1 MRKIL
6 SLMLALTLCFSA
18 VSLTAHSASAT
29 EKELRFRESGTFRI
43 LQISD
48 FQDTEKTNWKSLDFL
63 DVLLDKYQP
72 DLVVMTGDQL
82 KNSYPKPTPEKLSRS
97 IRHQLQPLE
106 KRGIPFLY
114 TFGNHDHDLDYML
127 TSEQQSFIY
136 DAFSMS
142 YATHNGP
149 DSGTYNRVIYSSDGR
164 TPMLNIYMMD
174 THNWNDEAMMSGLT
188 DEQVQWYKDT
198 SNALKAQNGGSV
210 VPSLVFQH
218 IPVKETYQFLREVPA
233 DTAGCVETPFSDKH
247 YVLDESKLV
256 GDWNVMH
263 EGVYSENINKTTG
276 QYEAWLEQ
284 GDIIGAYFGH
294 DHANTFVGKTADGI
308 VMGYGGGFGF
318 ATYGDGHERYAR
330 LYDFKESDV
339 AGYERTTLHYS
350 QEVNFF
356 DLVRLF
362 FPRVR
367 DVLEDQL
374 RVVLRSALPPI
385 EKVL

>member
-1 MRKIL
+1 MKKII
-6 SLMLALTLCFSA
+6 SMLLVLVMSFGLLCVIAQGADAEKTLKFKSD
-18 VSLTAHSASAT
+18 
-29 EKELRFRESGTFRI
+29 GTFRI
-43 LQISD
+43 MQISD

-82 KNSYPKPTPEKLSRS
+82 KNSYPKPTPEKLARS

-106 KRGIPFLY
+106 KRGIAFVY

-127 TSEQQSFIY
+127 TSEEQAAIY
-136 DAFSMS
+136 NAFSMS

-149 DSGTYNRVIYSSDGR
+149 DSGTYNNVIYASDGV
-164 TPMLNIYMMD
+164 TPALSIYMMD
-174 THNWNDEAMMSGLT
+174 THNWNDEALMSGVN
-188 DEQVQWYKDT
+188 DAQVQWYKQT
-198 SNALKAQNGGSV
+198 SDALKRANGGSA
-210 VPSLVFQH
+210 VPSLMFQH

-233 DTAGCVETPFSDKH
+233 DTAGCVSSPFSDKH
-247 YVLDESKLV
+247 FVLDEGKLV

-284 GDIIGAYFGH
+284 GDVIGAYFGH
-294 DHANTFVGKTADGI
+294 DHANTFVGKTDDGI

-318 ATYGDGHERYAR
+318 ATYGDGKERYAR

-339 AGYERTTLHYS
+339 AHYERTTLFCS
-350 QEVNFF
+350 KEVSFF
-356 DLVRLF
+356 DLVRLV
-362 FPRVR
+362 PARVI
-367 DVLEDQL
+367 DVVCDLL
-374 RVVLRSALPPI
+374 RIR
-385 EKVL
+385 

>member
-1 MRKIL
+1 MKKIL
-6 SLMLALTLCFSA
+6 AVLLALVLC
-18 VSLTAHSASAT
+18 ASALSVAAYGA
-29 EKELRFRESGTFRI
+29 EAVDAELRFRADGTFRI
-43 LQISD
+43 MQISD

-63 DVLLDKYQP
+63 DILLDKYQP

-82 KNSYPKPTPEKLSRS
+82 KNSYPKPTPDKLARS
-97 IRHQLQPLE
+97 IRHQLDPLQ

-127 TSEQQSFIY
+127 TSEQQAEIY
-136 DAFSMS
+136 DAFTMS

-149 DSGTYNRVIYSSDGR
+149 DSGTFNRVIYGSDGK
-164 TPMLNIYMMD
+164 TPVLNIYMMD
-174 THNWNDEAMMSGLT
+174 THNWNDEAMMSGLN
-188 DEQVQWYKDT
+188 EAQVQWYKDT

-218 IPVKETYQFLREVPA
+218 IPIKETYQFLREVPQ
-233 DTAGCVETPFSDKH
+233 DTDGCVGTPFSDAH
-247 YVLDESKLV
+247 YLLDESKLV

-263 EGVYSENINKTTG
+263 EGVYSENIHKTTG

-318 ATYGDGHERYAR
+318 ASYGDGNERYAR
-330 LYDFKESDV
+330 IYDFKESDV
-339 AGYERTTLHYS
+339 ASYQRTTLHYT
-350 QEVNFF
+350 QEVSLF
-356 DLVRLF
+356 DLIRLF
-362 FPRVR
+362 IPRVW
-367 DVLEDQL
+367 DVLRDQL
-374 RVVLRSALPPI
+374 RI
-385 EKVL
+385 G